1 MHLNKQIHPRYKLQL
16 LLLLG
21 CIAVLI
27 QLWAGTR
34 LMVMQPATIDSQG
47 NFVAAIC
54 TTVGNNQALST
65 SASLSTS
72 SSQKDSPNPSAST
85 HDCCSFCV
93 TSSPTLL
100 SMAFGAVSPAPTLR
114 TLPPPPAA
122 SRLFIFTAA
131 TPPPRGPPLIA

>member
-1 MHLNKQIHPRYKLQL
+1 MNKPTHPRYRPQL

-34 LMVMQPATIDSQG
+34 LMAMQPATVDSQG

-54 TTVGNNQALST
+54 TTVGNNQALPA
-65 SASLSTS
+65 SASLITS
-72 SSQKDSPNPSAST
+72 NSQKDSPDPSAST

-93 TSSPTLL
+93 TSSSTLL

-114 TLPPPPAA
+114 TLPLPPAA
-122 SRLFIFTAA
+122 SRLFIFAA
-131 TPPPRGPPLIA
+131 VTPPLRGPPLIA